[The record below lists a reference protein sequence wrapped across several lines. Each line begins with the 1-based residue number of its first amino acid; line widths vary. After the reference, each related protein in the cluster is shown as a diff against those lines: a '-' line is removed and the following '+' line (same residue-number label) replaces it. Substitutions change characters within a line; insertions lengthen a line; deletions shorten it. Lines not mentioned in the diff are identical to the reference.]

1 MPGMYGA
8 RAPREMYKEFLEALS
23 DAVALGGGL
32 LRPYVVPSANDP
44 AFWGPCGKP
53 IIGGTRTGHRHARHN
68 RIQGGSWGLWG
79 PFLTEFVC
87 WI

>member
-8 RAPREMYKEFLEALS
+8 RAPGEMYKEFLEALS

-53 IIGGTRTGHRHARHN
+53 IIGGTRTGHRHGD
-68 RIQGGSWGLWG
+68 RIESKVGAGGYGGRS
-79 PFLTEFVC
+79 
-87 WI
+87 

>member
-44 AFWGPCGKP
+44 VFRGLYGKP
-53 IIGGTRTGHRHARHN
+53 IIGGTRTGHRHERQN
-68 RIQGGSWGLWG
+68 RIQSGAGGYGGRS
-79 PFLTEFVC
+79 
-87 WI
+87 